1 MKPTCA
7 ALLPQDP
14 ALPQL
19 ASALDASLMGE
30 VFAGLLQGR
39 EASLQSCRIDR
50 VKYRAGRNLSVA
62 YQLDLRDGQG
72 AYTQIVSAR
81 FCRVGESADRH
92 AKAQAR
98 PVTASRAGPAISHQ
112 AGLEMAAHWWP
123 NDAKLAAAAV
133 LADAQA
139 LQQQW
144 LPAVA
149 QALGA
154 GPCLGH
160 RVELAQ
166 YVPEHRVT
174 ARLHLHTAAR
184 AGESSAGAQ
193 IHTVYA
199 KSDAEARGPVT
210 HAVMQSLWHSPARRD
225 GRLGVP
231 HPLLWQAGSGLH
243 WQAAVPGRAL
253 LDVCPLP
260 DADRAAA
267 VGRLLAALHHT
278 PAPAA
283 PWITIPNLRQRLQQ
297 TTQLLCTVQPGWA
310 TRCGRVAIRLEAGL
324 AHIGSGVQRSCTLH
338 GDLHPRNLLLEGEQL
353 SLIDLDSARQ
363 GPALLELGSWLADAL
378 YRAQLDGHP
387 QATVAAGGQ
396 AFLQGY
402 VQAGGQAFAPRAVAW
417 ATAWQLWCQRLWR
430 CVVNLKPGRFALLP
444 ALLAQ
449 TEALLAPGT
458 SMAALA
464 QESAA

>member
-1 MKPTCA
+1 MKPIA
-7 ALLPQDP
+7 GALVPQDP

-19 ASALDASLMGE
+19 ASALDADQMAE
-30 VFAGLLQGR
+30 VFSGFLQGR
-39 EASLQSCRIDR
+39 DAALQGCRVDR

-62 YQLDLRDGQG
+62 YRLDLRDGQG
-72 AYTQIVSAR
+72 AYTQYIAAR
-81 FCRVGESADRH
+81 FCRAGESATRH
-92 AKAQAR
+92 AQAQAR
-98 PVTASRAGPAISHQ
+98 PVTASRAGPAISHH

-123 NDAKLAAAAV
+123 NDAKLAAGTV

-139 LQQQW
+139 LQQHW

-160 RVELAQ
+160 GVELAQ
-166 YVPEHRVT
+166 CVPEHRVT
-174 ARLHLHTAAR
+174 ARVHLHTAAR
-184 AGESSAGAQ
+184 AGQAVEGPQ
-193 IHTVYA
+193 THTVYA
-199 KSDAEARGPVT
+199 KSDAEVRGPAT
-210 HAVMQSLWHSPARRD
+210 HAVMQSLWHSAARRD
-225 GRLGVP
+225 GRLRVP
-231 HPLLWQAGSGLH
+231 RPLLWQAGSGLH

-260 DADRAAA
+260 DGARAAA
-267 VGRLLAALHHT
+267 VGRLLAALHQT

-283 PWITIPNLRQRLQQ
+283 PFITLPGLRQRVLE
-297 TTQLLCTVQPGWA
+297 TTQLLCTVQPAWA
-310 TRCGRVAIRLEAGL
+310 TRCAKVAAQLEGGL
-324 AHIGSGVQRSCTLH
+324 AHIGSGPQRSCTLH

-378 YRAQLDGHP
+378 YRAQLDGHL
-387 QATVAAGGQ
+387 QAAVAAGGQ
-396 AFLQGY
+396 AFLHAY
-402 VQAGGQAFAPRAVAW
+402 VQEGGQAFAPRAVAW

-449 TEALLAPGT
+449 TEVLLAPGT
-458 SMAALA
+458 AMVAPA